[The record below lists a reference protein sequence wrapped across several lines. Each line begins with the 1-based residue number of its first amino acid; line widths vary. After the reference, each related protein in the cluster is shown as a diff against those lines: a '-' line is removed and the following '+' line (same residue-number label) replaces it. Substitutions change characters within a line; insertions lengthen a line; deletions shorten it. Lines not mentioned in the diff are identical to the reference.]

1 MLKAQLSLS
10 LLLGCLMVGPAT
22 LGAHA
27 HALPPP
33 RSVMTD
39 ATADDTVP
47 RLSAETERRL
57 LEKIGR
63 LPVYTAHAAERTPFD
78 WLIEPERSTAAV
90 YRTPDGKGVVLAN
103 AMVARTL
110 RVVPNLSTVSL
121 INRMTGEEMLRAA
134 SSEGYVSLD
143 GARWSLG
150 GLAGQPER
158 GYLDLA
164 WLDAME
170 PLPQSFLIEDFEVRK
185 AKPTMEWARRRWALQ
200 TEDATGREVVFT
212 LHGSGV
218 QRNVTAELHFV
229 IYDQVPAL
237 RKWLTLTNGGNEAL
251 TVDSFS
257 LEQLAFAQPETRVSN
272 HFDRLTMPNLH
283 VESDYACARAF
294 TEPETDL
301 TEHWTTD
308 PAYTSQVNYSLRQ
321 PCVLE
326 VRPPLG
332 PDLHVAPGGTFES
345 FNVYEMPFDS
355 DDRERKGLF
364 CRRFY
369 RAVAPWTTES
379 PILMHVTSSDPTVV
393 RRAID
398 QCRQVGYEMVILS
411 FGSGADAE
419 NVSEENIR
427 KFSELADYARSQGV
441 ELGCYS
447 LLASRWIDDSTDVIN
462 PMTGKRGGMTF
473 GSSPCLGSRWA
484 DRYFDKVR
492 TFLKRT
498 GISCLE
504 HDGSYPGDP
513 CASTRHPG
521 HRGLGDSQWN
531 QFHRIATFYRELRAE
546 GLFLNVPDF
555 YFLNGSNKVGIGYRE
570 ANWSLPRDRQIVHT
584 RQINYDG
591 TWDRMA
597 SMTWSFVPLVEYHGG
612 GAAATIEPLSEHL
625 AEYERLMFQNYSA
638 GVQACYRGPRLYD
651 TPETERTVRR
661 VIDWY
666 KRYRR
671 LLNSDLIHLRRVDLK
686 DWDGYLHV
694 DPKGKEKAMA
704 VLFNP
709 TDEPMKRTLRLP
721 LYYTGLREKARIR
734 REEGKAQTYRLDRDY
749 SVELEVEIP
758 AGGYTWYV
766 VE

>member
-22 LGAHA
+22 LSAHA

-143 GARWSLG
+143 GARWRLG

-158 GYLDLA
+158 GYLDPA

-170 PLPQSFLIEDFEVRK
+170 PLPQSFLVEDFEVRE

-272 HFDRLTMPNLH
+272 HFDGERRAA
-283 VESDYACARAF
+283 VESVAGGQHAGAAGVERGELQRVLVGFGTRVDEEQLVVVIAADRTQTARQLPLKVVNHRVGIEAQRGG
-294 TEPETDL
+294 L
-301 TEHWTTD
+301 
-308 PAYTSQVNYSLRQ
+308 PA
-321 PCVLE
+321 E
-326 VRPPLG
+326 G
-332 PDLHVAPGGTFES
+332 
-345 FNVYEMPFDS
+345 FDVM
-355 DDRERKGLF
+355 GV
-364 CRRFY
+364 
-369 RAVAPWTTES
+369 AVA
-379 PILMHVTSSDPTVV
+379 D
-393 RRAID
+393 
-398 QCRQVGYEMVILS
+398 
-411 FGSGADAE
+411 ADDGMA
-419 NVSEENIR
+419 
-427 KFSELADYARSQGV
+427 AV
-441 ELGCYS
+441 EVEV
-447 LLASRWIDDSTDVIN
+447 LLPLV
-462 PMTGKRGGMTF
+462 
-473 GSSPCLGSRWA
+473 
-484 DRYFDKVR
+484 
-492 TFLKRT
+492 
-498 GISCLE
+498 
-504 HDGSYPGDP
+504 
-513 CASTRHPG
+513 
-521 HRGLGDSQWN
+521 
-531 QFHRIATFYRELRAE
+531 
-546 GLFLNVPDF
+546 VPDVAAPA
-555 YFLNGSNKVGIGYRE
+555 LDDVDVKER
-570 ANWSLPRDRQIVHT
+570 
-584 RQINYDG
+584 IN
-591 TWDRMA
+591 
-597 SMTWSFVPLVEYHGG
+597 
-612 GAAATIEPLSEHL
+612 
-625 AEYERLMFQNYSA
+625 
-638 GVQACYRGPRLYD
+638 
-651 TPETERTVRR
+651 
-661 VIDWY
+661 
-666 KRYRR
+666 
-671 LLNSDLIHLRRVDLK
+671 
-686 DWDGYLHV
+686 
-694 DPKGKEKAMA
+694 
-704 VLFNP
+704 
-709 TDEPMKRTLRLP
+709 
-721 LYYTGLREKARIR
+721 
-734 REEGKAQTYRLDRDY
+734 
-749 SVELEVEIP
+749 
-758 AGGYTWYV
+758 V
-766 VE
+766 V